1 MRRPRPSLPPISE
14 IDWEDTYWTVRP
26 RSSDPD
32 PGSELPAVE
41 QLIARYQAPYADEE
55 RREWIE
61 RRVRK
66 WWQGRQGG

>member
-1 MRRPRPSLPPISE
+1 MRRSNLPPISE
-14 IDWEDTYWTVRP
+14 IDWELLYYRDRP
-26 RSSDPD
+26 GSSEPD

-41 QLIARYQAPYADEE
+41 QLIERYQAPYADEE

-61 RRVRK
+61 RRVRA